1 MVRVRN
7 RQVSTQ
13 NIGKNGKNM
22 NKEKSEKIKKKLSES
37 SVGIAGLGGLGSN
50 AAVALARAGIG
61 RLVLVDFDEV
71 EEKNL
76 TRQYYFL
83 DQIGNPKTIA
93 LQDNIK
99 KINPKVTID
108 SYDEKIE
115 KGSME
120 KRFRNVDVVIEALDS
135 AEIKAAFI
143 EEILTKL
150 PNKPIVAAS
159 GVAGY
164 GHSDRITTKCLGKLY
179 ICYDE
184 HAPSSDDDV
193 LMAPRVAIMANW
205 EANLALEIILG
216 EDK

>member
-1 MVRVRN
+1 M
-7 RQVSTQ
+7 
-13 NIGKNGKNM
+13 NI
-22 NKEKSEKIKKKLSES
+22 EKSEKIKKKLSES
-37 SVGIAGLGGLGSN
+37 SVGIVGLGGLGSN

-61 RLVLVDFDEV
+61 KLVLVDFDIV

-83 DQIGNPKTIA
+83 DQIGKLKIEA
-93 LQDNIK
+93 LRENIE
-99 KINPKVTID
+99 KINPKAMIETHNQ
-108 SYDEKIE
+108 KLE

-120 KRFRNVDVVIEALDS
+120 KPFTGVDVVIEALDN
-135 AEIKAAFI
+135 AETKAAFT

-150 PNKPIVAAS
+150 PNKPVVAAS

-164 GHSDRITTKCLGKLY
+164 GHSDRITTKRLGMLY
-179 ICYDE
+179 MCYDE

-193 LMAPRVAIMANW
+193 LMAPRVALMANW
-205 EANLALEIILG
+205 EANLAIEVILG

>member
-1 MVRVRN
+1 M
-7 RQVSTQ
+7 
-13 NIGKNGKNM
+13 NI
-22 NKEKSEKIKKKLSES
+22 EKSERIKKKLRDS

-50 AAVALARAGIG
+50 AAIALARAGIG
-61 RLVLVDFDEV
+61 RLLLVDFDKI

-83 DQIGNPKTIA
+83 DQIGKSKTLA

-99 KINPKVTID
+99 KINPKITID
-108 SYDEKIE
+108 AFDEKLE

-120 KRFRNVDVVIEALDS
+120 KRFRNVDVIIEALDA

-150 PNKPIVAAS
+150 PKKPLVAAS

-164 GHSDRITTKCLGKLY
+164 GHSDRITTKCLGMLY
-179 ICYDE
+179 MCYDE
-184 HAPSSDDDV
+184 NAPSSDDDV

-205 EANLALEIILG
+205 EANLAIEIILG